1 MVRQQLRCVCSLQL
15 LEFSSEDELPEVESS
30 VEEEITV
37 QHPQPVVARLLA
49 EMEEGLLAN
58 NLDQRYSVE
67 YAIEQ
72 VAQDTSNISRRSQLA
87 GQVGYS
93 LSPQDFRNSI
103 EASGLTR
110 RNSRANAQELLIRRG
125 CQFYLSSHHIKGL
138 LLIMLVRCKS

>member
-72 VAQDTSNISRRSQLA
+72 VA
-87 GQVGYS
+87 
-93 LSPQDFRNSI
+93 
-103 EASGLTR
+103 
-110 RNSRANAQELLIRRG
+110 
-125 CQFYLSSHHIKGL
+125 
-138 LLIMLVRCKS
+138 